1 MKWMSALVAL
11 AAAAVLAVG
20 LGSQWRAV
28 AAPQTPSGKAPSPKS
43 SPAKPDAA
51 KAKAEEITWEDLWPE
66 GEDERLEKL
75 FDAYMETI
83 GKDAGVIAEGSAG
96 DMMPQIGTF
105 TTVAAL
111 NNKRVRL
118 PGYIVPL
125 DFNAK
130 NQHSSF
136 LLVPYFGACIHTP
149 PPPPNQIV
157 YITAKPAVTI
167 KDVWAPIW
175 VEGVMT
181 TERKDSKMADAAYA
195 LSLTKLEP
203 YER

>member
-1 MKWMSALVAL
+1 MQAIAQATGLKRAASILALL
-11 AAAAVLAVG
+11 AAAILAAG
-20 LGSQWRAV
+20 LAWQAV
-28 AAPQTPSGKAPSPKS
+28 AAPQAGAAAKGKAQ
-43 SPAKPDAA
+43 
-51 KAKAEEITWEDLWPE
+51 EITWEDLWPE
-66 GEDERLEKL
+66 GEDERLEKM
-75 FDAYMETI
+75 FDAYMESL
-83 GKDAGVIAEGSAG
+83 GKDASSVSEGSAA
-96 DMMPQIGTF
+96 DTMPQIGTF
-105 TTVAAL
+105 TTVASL
-111 NNKRVRL
+111 NQKRVRL

-157 YITAKPAVTI
+157 FISAKPAVTI

-181 TERKDSKMADAAYA
+181 TERKDSKMADAAYSLA
-195 LSLTKLEP
+195 LTKVEP

>member
-1 MKWMSALVAL
+1 MKRFTGLMAL
-11 AAAAVLAVG
+11 ALAAVLAAWVSVQATG
-20 LGSQWRAV
+20 WAQSA
-28 AAPQTPSGKAPSPKS
+28 
-43 SPAKPDAA
+43 AA
-51 KAKAEEITWEDLWPE
+51 KSKAQEITWEDLWPE
-66 GEDERLEKL
+66 GEDKRLEEL
-75 FDAYMETI
+75 FDAYMNSV
-83 GKDAGVIAEGSAG
+83 GKDSGAIAEGSAA

-105 TTVAAL
+105 TTVPSL
-111 NNKRVRL
+111 NQKKVRM

-130 NQHSSF
+130 DLHSTF

-157 YITAKPAVTI
+157 FVTAKPAVTI
-167 KDVWAPIW
+167 KDIWAPIW

-195 LSLTKLEP
+195 LALSKVEP
-203 YER
+203 YQR